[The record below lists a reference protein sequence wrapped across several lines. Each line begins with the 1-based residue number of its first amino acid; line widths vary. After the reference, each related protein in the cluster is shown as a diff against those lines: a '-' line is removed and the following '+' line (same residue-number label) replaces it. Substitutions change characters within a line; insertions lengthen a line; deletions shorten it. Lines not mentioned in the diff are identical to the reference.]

1 MIIERLESQLQKI
14 QGPYLRSAAFNYSHI
29 KNKESI
35 KINFIN
41 KLAIEQNQKFFNKSF
56 YNFIHSKI
64 LS

>member
-35 KINFIN
+35 KINFI
-41 KLAIEQNQKFFNKSF
+41 KTAF
-56 YNFIHSKI
+56 YNS
-64 LS
+64 